1 MSCPNIFDAF
11 RVATEYLGPEVY
23 KLAAFQD
30 PWLNLVPRSTYAANT
45 GLTHSVFRVNRAEP
59 TSDNPSW
66 QTVTLANGGNAG
78 ACDVT
83 YADVSVGFD
92 EFTYSPERYA
102 WRGPVFCKD
111 DLYFDHSPER
121 FLEGYVDALA
131 DRVRKD
137 IANRYESQYRQRV
150 PLYVAQANFNQTY
163 GPSTTLT
170 APAATSEL
178 TQEMLD
184 TVAAN
189 LIYERATNPDTLG
202 YISLGQD
209 GPVFS
214 LGIGTEASQLISL
227 NNSEFRQDQRWAEPS
242 ILMKRLGATKVIK
255 NFRHLIMPLPGRFTH
270 DGTKYV
276 PVNRFKQEAATKGY
290 RTVVNDQ
297 WISPTGAPYEC
308 AVVLS
313 PYVMT
318 SELIA
323 PSSNVGPLTF
333 DPSNYLGEWI
343 WKTGPEALAQ
353 ASGDACGPD
362 PLHKRGRHFAEFM
375 HALRPGALTRSGA
388 VIFYKRCPTNSYSV
402 VTCS

>member
-45 GLTHSVFRVNRAEP
+45 GLTHSVFRVNRSEP

-137 IANRYESQYRQRV
+137 IANRYETQYRQRV

-189 LIYERATNPDTLG
+189 LIYNRATNPDTLG
-202 YISLGQD
+202 YISLGAD

-255 NFRHLIMPLPGRFTH
+255 NFRHMIMPLPGRFTH

-276 PVNRFKQEAATKGY
+276 PVNRFKQVAATKGY
-290 RTVVNDQ
+290 RTEVNDQ

-323 PSSNVGPLTF
+323 PSSTVGPLTF

-353 ASGDACGPD
+353 ANGDACGPD

-375 HALRPGALTRSGA
+375 HALRPGALTQSGA

>member
-45 GLTHSVFRVNRAEP
+45 GLTHSVFRVNRSEP

-83 YADVSVGFD
+83 YTDVSVGFD

-189 LIYERATNPDTLG
+189 LIYNRATNPDTLG
-202 YISLGQD
+202 YISLGAD

-276 PVNRFKQEAATKGY
+276 PVNRFKQEASTKGY

-323 PSSNVGPLTF
+323 PSSTVGPLTF

-353 ASGDACGPD
+353 ANGDACGPD

-375 HALRPGALTRSGA
+375 HALRPGALTQSGA

>member
-23 KLAAFQD
+23 RLAAFTD

-45 GLTHSVFRVNRAEP
+45 GLTHSVFRVNRSEP
-59 TSDNPSW
+59 TDDTPTWS
-66 QTVTLANGGNAG
+66 TITLANGGNGG

-83 YADVSVGFD
+83 YTDVSVGFD

-102 WRGPVFCKD
+102 WKGPVFCKD
-111 DLYFDHSPER
+111 DLYFDHDPDT
-121 FLEGYVDALA
+121 FLTGYVDSLA

-150 PLYVAQANFNQTY
+150 PIYVAQSNFNQTY

-189 LIYERATNPDTLG
+189 LIYERATNPDSAG
-202 YISLGQD
+202 YISLGPD
-209 GPVFS
+209 GPIFS
-214 LGIGTEASQLISL
+214 LGIGMEASQLLSL

-242 ILMKRLGATKVIK
+242 VLMKRIGATKVLK
-255 NFRHLIMPLPGRFTH
+255 NFRHVILPLPARYTH
-270 DGTKYV
+270 DGTNYV
-276 PVNRFKQEAATKGY
+276 PVSRFAQQAATKGY
-290 RTVVNDQ
+290 RTVVNDT
-297 WISPTGAPYEC
+297 WISPTGAPYES
-308 AVVLS
+308 AYVLS

-323 PSSNVGPLTF
+323 PRNTVGPVTF
-333 DPSNYLGEWI
+333 GEQTLGEWI

-353 ASGDACGPD
+353 ESGDACVD
-362 PLHKRGRHFAEFM
+362 PFHKKGRHFAEFM
-375 HALRPGALTRSGA
+375 HALRPGALVRSGA
-388 VIFYKRCPTNSYSV
+388 VIFFKRCPTNAYST